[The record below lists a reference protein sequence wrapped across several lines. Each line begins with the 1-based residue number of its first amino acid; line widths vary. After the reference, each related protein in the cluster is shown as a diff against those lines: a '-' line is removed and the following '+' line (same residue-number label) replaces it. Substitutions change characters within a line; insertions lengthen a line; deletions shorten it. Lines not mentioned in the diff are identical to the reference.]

1 MHKVSAKAE
10 MVTLGTYE
18 KFLKLAPNDPFLVW
32 KQDRVFESSSLNL
45 CRFRFLDI
53 SNDLPY

>member
-10 MVTLGTYE
+10 RVTLGTYE

-45 CRFRFLDI
+45 GRF
-53 SNDLPY
+53 

>member
-10 MVTLGTYE
+10 RVTLGTYE

-32 KQDRVFESSSLNL
+32 KQDRVFESSSLKL
-45 CRFRFLDI
+45 GRFWVLDI
-53 SNDLPY
+53 SYDLPY